1 MSPSEAAVIEA
12 VQERHLADLARL
24 QKDFLKSKVMCCC
37 IPIGVFVNE
46 ADVRKAF
53 HKCPEMMKV
62 TAVALVEDQVVG
74 FIQVILH
81 GMPCEKHS
89 VEKGE
94 AYVYMIAVDPDA
106 RGMGIGSK
114 LLDWADEIGRQ
125 HGCEK
130 MSLEVLGGNKAIGL
144 FERKGY
150 SAQPASCFS
159 LPAMLLFVS
168 CCAGLRIH
176 PGGSSP
182 YWTYGKAIWMVKEL

>member
-94 AYVYMIAVDPDA
+94 AYVYMIAVDTDA

-125 HGCEK
+125 RGCEK
-130 MSLEVLGGNKAIGL
+130 CLWKFWAEIKPLDFMN
-144 FERKGY
+144 ERDIRLN
-150 SAQPASCFS
+150 PHPVFPCLRWFS
-159 LPAMLLFVS
+159 L
-168 CCAGLRIH
+168 
-176 PGGSSP
+176 
-182 YWTYGKAIWMVKEL
+182 